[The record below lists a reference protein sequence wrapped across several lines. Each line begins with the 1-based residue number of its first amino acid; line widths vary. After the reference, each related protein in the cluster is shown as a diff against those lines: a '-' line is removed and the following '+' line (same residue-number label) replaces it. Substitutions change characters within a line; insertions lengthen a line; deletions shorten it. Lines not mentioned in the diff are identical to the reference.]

1 MCGLVGVA
9 GNLGIKD
16 LKVFNELLYV
26 DKVRGVDST
35 GIGIVQGNGEVV
47 VLKGPWS
54 PETLLDFKVVNQA
67 LVTTAKVI
75 MGHNRAATRGKVN
88 KSNSHP
94 WFTGRI
100 LGAHNG
106 TLDYA
111 CLKDLEKN
119 YEGDTD
125 SEQLINSIHALDG
138 KIDQALKLTSGA
150 WALTIYDRETEEINL
165 VRNDQRPL
173 FYALSE
179 SRDTLYWASEA
190 YMLRWILER
199 NDVKILDNKIHL
211 VTPDVI
217 FSWSVPDRK
226 HIFQDKPNRQAAPGK
241 RVQNFHVGYGNH
253 NRGTWESW
261 VEDEPSNGQKGTAGK
276 SGTGYSAYQKKK
288 RLPNV
293 PGRFYDAPVGDPD
306 IVWEI
311 YGWGWECAER
321 SDLKY
326 DNPFVLQQQQSDDD
340 TVFDPIR
347 FNAYNEGFQAYHKY
361 KSGLSLTAGKE
372 EIAKGKGEMMAK
384 AKIEKLAQGSKQAH
398 TQPKPKQEALPW
410 VPSKSPVG
418 QLVDQATKP
427 RGRAKK
433 EISNNVVPINIAL
446 NRTGP
451 DGKKIS
457 AGKFFEL
464 TGHTCQWCENPF
476 NPQTDNGKFVEM
488 QTTVLRDG
496 ESVTKTE
503 WTYCCEECITDPVQN
518 NFIQDAEKAVKDA
531 T

>member
-9 GNLGIKD
+9 GNLGTKD
-16 LKVFNELLYV
+16 IKVFKELLYV
-26 DKVRGVDST
+26 DKLRGVDST
-35 GIGIVQGNGEVV
+35 GIGIVQGDGEVL

-54 PETLLDFKVVNQA
+54 PETLLDFKVVDQA
-67 LVTTAKVI
+67 LLTSAKVL
-75 MGHNRAATRGKVN
+75 MGHNRAATRGKVSKQN
-88 KSNSHP
+88 AHP

-106 TLDYA
+106 TLDCG

-125 SEQLINSIHALDG
+125 SEQLINSIHSLDG
-138 KIDQALKLTSGA
+138 KIADALKLAAGA
-150 WALTIYDRETEEINL
+150 WALTIYDRETEGINL
-165 VRNDQRPL
+165 VRTDQRPL

-199 NDVKILDNKIHL
+199 NEVKILDNKIHL

-217 FSWSVPDRK
+217 FSWAIPDRK

-241 RVQNFHVGYGNH
+241 RVQNFHAPYAN
-253 NRGTWESW
+253 NRETWESW
-261 VEDEPSNGQKGTAGK
+261 LEGRPDNGPRDTAAK

-293 PGRFYDAPVGDPD
+293 PGQFYDAPVGDPD
-306 IVWEI
+306 IIWEI

-326 DNPFVLQQQQSDDD
+326 DNPFVMNQQQSDDD
-340 TVFDPIR
+340 TVYDPIR
-347 FNAYNEGFQAYHKY
+347 FNAYNDGFQAYHKY
-361 KSGLSLTAGKE
+361 KTGLPVTAGKE
-372 EIAKGKGEMMAK
+372 DIAKGKSEMMAK
-384 AKIEKLAQGSKQAH
+384 AKIEKLVKQA
-398 TQPKPKQEALPW
+398 P
-410 VPSKSPVG
+410 PSKSPVG
-418 QLVDQATKP
+418 QLVDEATKP
-427 RGRAKK
+427 SGRAKK
-433 EISNNVVPINIAL
+433 EVGGDNVVKLNPQVKDVVL

-451 DGKKIS
+451 AGKKIS

-464 TGHTCQWCENPF
+464 TGHTCQWCEGPF

-488 QTTVLRDG
+488 QTTVIRDG
-496 ESVTKTE
+496 EPVTKTE

-518 NFIQDAEKAVKDA
+518 NYITEAEKAVNDA